1 MAKRR
6 LKKAPTTKEKRQV
19 KSRWTTWALVGGAAV
34 VLGLMIT
41 FFIMQSS
48 PKATSAGAHTGDA
61 APNFTLPLLNGNSVT
76 LASLKGKPV
85 LLNFWAST

>member
-6 LKKAPTTKEKRQV
+6 LAKKQTAKEKREV

-34 VLGLMIT
+34 VLGVMIT
-41 FFIMQSS
+41 FFVMQSG
-48 PKATSAGAHTGDA
+48 PQATSGSAHAGKP
-61 APNFTLPLLNGNSVT
+61 APDFTLKLLNGSSVS